1 MNFGRPE
8 PISQGQSLALEPI
21 DLRANGGLHRA
32 NFSKLALQRASWQ
45 HCITHKNHIF
55 SPNGSPF
62 DFLELKHETMKNP
75 GNLEKK

>member
-1 MNFGRPE
+1 MNFGHPE

-45 HCITHKNHIF
+45 HWSKDLQWPTGKNYI
-55 SPNGSPF
+55 
-62 DFLELKHETMKNP
+62 LEIDQ
-75 GNLEKK
+75 